1 MIRMSKLTDYGI
13 VLMTRLAEHSQAGEN
28 CSARDLA
35 RETGLPLP
43 VVSKILKLLSKNRL
57 LKSQR
62 GANGG
67 YSLARSAT
75 DISVSEVIGAMEGP
89 IAVTECM
96 DTPGDCRQEPVCPV
110 RHNWRKINNAI
121 SSVLDAI
128 TVADMLEPLPDSL
141 VTLTGLEIP
150 LDGSKLTGGSAS
162 SLTA

>member
-1 MIRMSKLTDYGI
+1 MSKLTDYGI